1 MHNETLDCGAGAVK
15 AESLPVM
22 DINPTSH
29 VGLHCTGT
37 GQRTTYLEPENFC
50 SHILNI
56 IRVNVYC
63 VGAAP
68 DPNHGTRDMHAQH
81 RPQR

>member
-1 MHNETLDCGAGAVK
+1 MSCCLPQWSSECDVNAHDETLDCSAGAVK

-37 GQRTTYLEPENFC
+37 GQRMPYLEPDNFR
-50 SHILNI
+50 SHNLNI
-56 IRVNVYC
+56 F
-63 VGAAP
+63 G
-68 DPNHGTRDMHAQH
+68 
-81 RPQR
+81 